1 MRKEEISSR
10 RRSEPEVKQMDR
22 PMGVPKAYYFLLGWT
37 ILMFIFGTVMV
48 SSASTAVASSLFG
61 DTFYL
66 IKRQLAYGAIGVIAL
81 VLFSSFF
88 YKRYQFFSYF
98 MILASIGL
106 LSLTLIPGAGIR
118 AGGAQRW
125 LDLGLIT
132 IQPSEIAKLFMVI
145 FAADILVK
153 KERRIGELK
162 HVIVPI
168 ILAATLVS
176 LLIFL
181 QPDLGTVVVMWIS
194 LFAIF
199 FVVGVKVRH
208 LLAIAGLWVMGVAS
222 YIVSADYRLQRILAF
237 LDKTGDISGSGFQL
251 QQSLIALGSGHLTGL
266 GLGLSRQKFGYLP
279 AAHTDFIFAIVG
291 EELGLIGTVGLVI
304 GFLIFIY
311 LGIQISLK
319 VKDLFGR
326 LLAVGLTAS
335 ITSQALINIGA
346 TTGLLPITGIPL
358 PLISFGGSSLVVTM
372 ASIGILLN
380 IARKGTVIPLREIS
394 GQYRGQTKTIVAI
407 RPPEAKRKRSLSS
420 RRTGSSSKE
429 TGLSSRR
436 MGPSSRKTVYGVNSH
451 EGSHSGRRNRRASLS
466 SSGSGRRPE
475 RKR

>member
-10 RRSEPEVKQMDR
+10 RRSEPEVNQMDR
-22 PMGVPKAYYFLLGWT
+22 PGRAPRAYYFLLGLT
-37 ILMFIFGTVMV
+37 IVMFIFGTVMV

-88 YKRYQFFSYF
+88 YQRYQFFSYF

-145 FAADILVK
+145 FAADVLVK

-168 ILAATLVS
+168 IVAATLIS
-176 LLIFL
+176 LLVFI
-181 QPDLGTVVVMWIS
+181 QPDLGTVVVIWIS
-194 LFAIF
+194 LFSIF
-199 FVVGVKVRH
+199 FVMGVKVRH
-208 LLAIAGLWVMGVAS
+208 LLAIAGLWSMGVAS
-222 YIVSADYRLQRILAF
+222 YIISADYRLQRILAF

-251 QQSLIALGSGHLTGL
+251 QQSLIALGSGYLTGV

-304 GFLIFIY
+304 GFLIFVY

-358 PLISFGGSSLVVTM
+358 PFISFGGSSLVVTM

-380 IARKGTVIPLREIS
+380 IARKGTVVPLREIS

-420 RRTGSSSKE
+420 
-429 TGLSSRR
+429 
-436 MGPSSRKTVYGVNSH
+436 YGVSSH
-451 EGSHSGRRNRRASLS
+451 EDSRSRRRNRRASLS
-466 SSGSGRRPE
+466 SSGSGRRSQ